1 MSGPERSVRDA
12 THADVPALIGIAAAG
27 GSPDADERYLDFVAS
42 HGRLLVAQHEG
53 DVVGFAG
60 GVLIGDALMIT
71 DLFVDEAHRGRRLAS
86 HLAAEVATVSTR
98 RITFSSQ
105 HPGALAVYRGLGM
118 IEQWPLLTLRG
129 RATGGAEPLGPS
141 PWRHDRRELVEYF
154 RSNGAIVAGDVI
166 VQPATGDRPA
176 VVLRMVADEPER
188 RLVDTLAAL
197 PAGTE
202 VELSVPEPHPLTA
215 ALNRLGFEVVDE
227 DRCVAT
233 DGVHL
238 NPQVAPLHRGLL

>member
-12 THADVPALIGIAAAG
+12 THADVPALIRIAAAA

-42 HGRLLVAQHEG
+42 HGRLLVAEHDGE
-53 DVVGFAG
+53 VVGFAG
-60 GVLIGDALMIT
+60 GVLVGDAVMIT
-71 DLFVDEAHRGRRLAS
+71 DLFVDEAHRGRRIAS
-86 HLAAEVATVSTR
+86 HLAAEVAATAPR

-118 IEQWPLLTLRG
+118 VEQWPLLTYRG
-129 RATGGAEPLGPS
+129 AAIGGGEPLAPS

-154 RSNGAIVAGDVI
+154 RSNGAVVAGDVI
-166 VQPATGDRPA
+166 VQPVSADRPA
-176 VVLRMVADEPER
+176 VVLRMISDDPVR

-197 PAGTE
+197 PAATD
-202 VELSVPEPHPLTA
+202 VELSVPGPHPLTR
-215 ALNRLGFEVVDE
+215 ALERLGFQAVDE
-227 DRCVAT
+227 DRCLAT